1 MLELWMKNKPTNFIF
16 DPSAVEKLGAPHLY
30 YFPTILHRPSHPVLQ
45 LKIIIRLPEKG
56 FCSLWDHSILGQFG
70 HHRRVAVGPPANARH
85 YCSLLI
91 VPPIYNR
98 ASIEKICSFYLKYFW
113 LREWCIKWMNL
124 SVIFL
129 FIRGWKKTGYT
140 TSFEK

>member
-1 MLELWMKNKPTNFIF
+1 M
-16 DPSAVEKLGAPHLY
+16 
-30 YFPTILHRPSHPVLQ
+30 LQ

-70 HHRRVAVGPPANARH
+70 HLRRVAVGPPANARY

-98 ASIEKICSFYLKYFW
+98 ASIEKK
-113 LREWCIKWMNL
+113 NL
-124 SVIFL
+124 FEIFL
-129 FIRGWKKTGYT
+129 VEGMMYKMDEFV
-140 TSFEK
+140 SNFPVH